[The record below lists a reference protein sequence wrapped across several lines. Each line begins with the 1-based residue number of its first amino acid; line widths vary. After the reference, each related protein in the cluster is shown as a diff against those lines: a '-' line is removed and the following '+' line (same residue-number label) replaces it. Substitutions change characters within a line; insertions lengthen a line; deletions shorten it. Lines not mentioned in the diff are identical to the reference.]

1 MTLRMPSKN
10 PAGLHQALEAT
21 PPAARKLPGHG
32 ELPRVDERLVEAE
45 TRDEMVGGRRVIA
58 APASPPHGDA
68 HCQVDGEALFHVR
81 PGYVA
86 STDMLTRTDGES
98 DFATDTS
105 IRKEGND
112 PATGARYLEEVVFE
126 VVHTQPLRDLIDRA
140 ERLTARGI
148 RRMFAIFVN
157 RRVVAE
163 WSPADRAFR
172 PLPVDAAIEDACLI
186 RPLPVRA
193 LLDRAEGRN
202 AVARVLLDEKNPVL
216 AEAQQEAFRSGLAEG
231 HRKAIEH
238 LCQALQI
245 ELTDARRA
253 ALARLDAAAL
263 EEIAARIAAERRWP
277 S

>member
-10 PAGLHQALEAT
+10 PAAFHQAPEAS

-45 TRDEMVGGRRVIA
+45 TREEMVGGRRVLA
-58 APASPPHGDA
+58 APANPPHGDA

-86 STDMLTRTDGES
+86 STDMLTRTDDGS

-126 VVHTQPLRDLIDRA
+126 VVHRQPLRDLIERA

-148 RRMFAIFVN
+148 RRMFAIFVD
-157 RRVVAE
+157 RRLVAE

-172 PLPVDAAIEDACLI
+172 PLPIDAEIEDACLI

-216 AEAQQEAFRSGLAEG
+216 TEAQQEAFRSGLAEG
-231 HRKAIEH
+231 HRKAIER

-263 EEIAARIAAERRWP
+263 EELAARIAAERRWP

>member
-10 PAGLHQALEAT
+10 PAAFHQAPEAT
-21 PPAARKLPGHG
+21 SPAAQKLPGHG
-32 ELPRVDERLVEAE
+32 DRPRVDERLVQVE
-45 TRDEMVGGRRVIA
+45 TREEMIGGRRVLA
-58 APASPPHGDA
+58 APAAPPHGDA

-86 STDMLTRTDGES
+86 STDMLTRTDDGS

-126 VVHTQPLRDLIDRA
+126 VAHKQPLRDLIDRA

-148 RRMFAIFVN
+148 RRMFAIFVQ

-163 WSPADRAFR
+163 WSPAERAFR
-172 PLPVDAAIEDACLI
+172 PLPIDAEIEDACLI

-216 AEAQQEAFRSGLAEG
+216 AEAQQEAFRSGL
-231 HRKAIEH
+231 RKAIER

-245 ELTDARRA
+245 ELTGERRA

-263 EEIAARIAAERRWP
+263 EETAARIAAERRWP